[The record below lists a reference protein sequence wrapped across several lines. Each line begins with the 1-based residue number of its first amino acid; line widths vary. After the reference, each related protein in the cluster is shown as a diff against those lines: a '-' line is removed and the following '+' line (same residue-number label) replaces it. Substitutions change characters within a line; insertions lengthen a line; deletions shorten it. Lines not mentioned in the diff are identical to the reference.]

1 MPKYSIIVPV
11 YNVEKY
17 LKECLDSILAQD
29 TKSAYE
35 VILVDDGST
44 DSSGE
49 ICDQYGNNYPAFRVI
64 HQANQ
69 KLSCARNA
77 GLAIASGDFV
87 IFFDSDDIWKP
98 SLLSSMEAATEE
110 DPDITLFLFESFGE
124 GVVPTVFRPALL
136 PNGESGP
143 EYLQRL
149 FDLQELPMPSAW
161 TYMYR
166 RKFLVENQLIFEPGL
181 ESTEDF
187 DFNFAAFS
195 TAKKVTAVDR
205 ALYLYRI
212 RAGSLS
218 LTPSLVKQIARLKIV
233 SKWYRRYPVPPIAD
247 HFAKDCLSISMVGS
261 KKAASELIAI
271 AEENR
276 DIFQNVGDR
285 KMKLA
290 RFLYRTFGFYTGSAI
305 YLDLVKFKHLL
316 QGKGKTKL

>member
-1 MPKYSIIVPV
+1 MLKYSIIVPV

-29 TKSAYE
+29 TKSEYE

-49 ICDQYGNNYPAFRVI
+49 ICDQYCNNYPAFRVI

-247 HFAKDCLSISMVGS
+247 HFAKDCLSISMAGS
-261 KKAASELIAI
+261 KKAASELIAL

-316 QGKGKTKL
+316 QGKGKAKI